1 MKKEDQKNHIDYT
14 PFKTHNGQGPRE
26 LREPVPGYLSRP
38 GDAVLTPTKF
48 GGVDNNSIIIF
59 GRDRDPFRET
69 KDGKSEKEGN
79 DLFSIETVSGYSD
92 YMGAGSIDIV
102 VGRGAPYAV
111 PGVGDYPNFLPPHYT
126 TRSDQRLAQIPLA
139 NGEDHPGIV
148 MDAARIYISQM
159 SDVDEYFSIISTDS
173 GTKIDRSPHSSIMI
187 KSDRVRMHA
196 RRDIKIVAGGD
207 KGPSIDSNGYSIKEN
222 GKIHLI
228 AGNGQYSNQQP
239 IPVGYNLRLC
249 LKDVVKNM
257 NDILTVLDNFIVAQ
271 KEVNAVLADHFHATA
286 AGPTTQDPLVQA
298 VHASFIWAAQEDQL
312 KIHSIKAKNLLS
324 LVSNYLEPNGV
335 NYINSR
341 YNTTT

>member
-1 MKKEDQKNHIDYT
+1 MKKEDYKNHIDYK

-26 LREPVPGYLSRP
+26 LREPIPGYLSRP
-38 GDAVLTPTKF
+38 GDAVLTATDF

-69 KDGKSEKEGN
+69 KEGKKEKEGN

-126 TRSDQRLAQIPLA
+126 TRTDKRITQIPLTH
-139 NGEDHPGIV
+139 GEDHPGVV
-148 MDAARIYISQM
+148 MDASRIYISQM
-159 SDVDEYFSIISTDS
+159 SQVDEYFSIASHQEAV
-173 GTKIDRSPHSSIMI
+173 IDYSPHSSIMI

-196 RRDIKIVAGGD
+196 RRDIKIIAGGD
-207 KGPSIDSNGYSIKEN
+207 KGPAIDSNGYSINER
-222 GKIHLI
+222 GAIHLI
-228 AGNGQYSNQQP
+228 AGNGDYGQQHP

-249 LKDVVKNM
+249 LKEVVQNM
-257 NDILTVLDNFIVAQ
+257 RDILTVLDNFIVAQ
-271 KEVNAVLADHFHATA
+271 KEVNAVLADHFHATGT
-286 AGPTTQDPLVQA
+286 GPTTQDPLVQG

-312 KIHSIKAKNLLS
+312 KIHSIKTKNLLS
-324 LVSNYLEPNGV
+324 LVNNYLEPNGS